1 MFTILPADE
10 QKTAAL
16 AQREGVCMPVSA
28 MVLTVDDTETGYAL
42 FTIQRDC
49 VTVACLYAPDEA
61 WAEWVLRAVLN
72 AAANRGA
79 VDARFSDAAWF
90 PLVKRLGFASCN
102 GEYTVFIPDF
112 FNRPCH
118 SNQK

>member
-16 AQREGVCMPVSA
+16 AQRERIGMPVSG

-49 VTVACLYAPDEA
+49 VTVVCLRAPDEA

-79 VDARFSDAAWF
+79 VDAHLCDAAWF
-90 PLVKRLGFASCN
+90 PLAKRLGFALCDD
-102 GEYTVFIPDF
+102 GYTVFIPDF
-112 FNRPCH
+112 FNRPCQ